1 MAPNPRTAP
10 RNTTVQR
17 RAAANHDNGNTVAR
31 DKHVDCHPTRRLKR
45 SAVSLIFA
53 VLLVGGCATTGG
65 TPADPL
71 EGFNRGVYAFNKTVD
86 RVLLKPATQLY
97 RAVTP
102 DPLETAIS
110 NFFANIRDVIIAAN
124 DLLQAKPTAAVE
136 DGARVVFNST
146 LGLGGLIDIAS
157 GFGIERH
164 REDFGQTLGRWGI
177 DSGPY
182 LVLPIFG
189 PSSVRDAAGLGI
201 DTVFLD
207 PVFYIGDVPT
217 RNGLVGG
224 RTIDKRARLMKA
236 EKILKQAALD
246 EYSFVRDAY
255 LQRRK
260 HLIENGDD
268 TE

>member
-1 MAPNPRTAP
+1 MVNFFEPNPK
-10 RNTTVQR
+10 VLCHD
-17 RAAANHDNGNTVAR
+17 AANHNNEKAIAKEKVQ
-31 DKHVDCHPTRRLKR
+31 VDRHSSRRLTWR
-45 SAVSLIFA
+45 AGSLLCLA
-53 VLLVGGCATTGG
+53 LLLGGCATTGN
-65 TPADPL
+65 TPGDPL

-86 RVLLKPATQLY
+86 RALLKPATQLY

-102 DPLETAIS
+102 DPMESAVS
-110 NFFANIRDVIIAAN
+110 NFFANIRDVIVAAN
-124 DLLQAKPTAAVE
+124 DLLQAKPTAAFE

-164 REDFGQTLGRWGI
+164 EEDFGQTLGRWGI

-182 LVLPIFG
+182 LVLPLFG
-189 PSSVRDAAGLGI
+189 PNSVRDTVGLGV
-201 DTVFLD
+201 DTFVFD
-207 PVFYIGDVPT
+207 PVFYINDVAT
-217 RNGLVGG
+217 RNGLIGG

-260 HLIENGDD
+260 HLIENGDT